1 MLTLF
6 TIPKPFEGRIAEI
19 QLNALRSWV
28 ALGDDVQVVLLGDE
42 AGTTDAARS
51 VGAEHVPFLLRNEQG
66 TPRLDS
72 AFAQADAV
80 ARHPLRCFVNADI
93 VLLDDF
99 LPAVRLAAAVDERFL
114 MVGRTVDLDGV
125 TPAELTDPARLRSRA
140 AAAGAERGAA
150 ALDYFVFPAGL
161 FGELPPFL
169 VGRAGFD
176 NWLVW
181 RARQEGPVIDA
192 SAGVLAVH
200 QSHDYAHLAG
210 GMNEAYYGEEASW
223 NNRLLGGRNH
233 VYTIHDASHKLL
245 SNGDIRRNYGS
256 VLRVR
261 ETARKAAWKLG
272 RQQRRNR

>member
-19 QLNALRSWV
+19 QLNALRSWA
-28 ALGDDVQVVLLGDE
+28 ALGADVQIVLLGDE
-42 AGTTDAARS
+42 EGTAAASRS
-51 VGAEHVPFLLRNEQG
+51 FGAEHVPFLLRNEHG

-80 ARHPLRCFVNADI
+80 ARHLLRCFVNADV

-99 LPAVRLAAAVDERFL
+99 LPAVRRAAAVGERFL
-114 MVGRTVDLDGV
+114 MVGRTFELDGV
-125 TPAELTDPARLRSRA
+125 TPAELTDPVRLRSRV
-140 AAAGAERGAA
+140 AAAGVERGAA
-150 ALDYFVFPAGL
+150 ALDYFVFPVGL

-181 RARQEGPVIDA
+181 RARREGPVIDA
-192 SAGVLAVH
+192 SASVLAVH

-210 GMNEAYYGEEASW
+210 GMDEAYYGEEASW
-223 NNRLLGGRNH
+223 NTSLVGGRDR

-245 SNGDIRRNYGS
+245 ADGGVRRNFGS
-256 VLRVR
+256 ILRAR

-272 RQQRRNR
+272 RR

>member
-6 TIPKPFEGRIAEI
+6 SIPKPFVERTAEI

-28 ALGDDVQVVLLGDE
+28 ALGDDVQVVLLGND
-42 AGTTDAARS
+42 AGVAEAART
-51 VGAEHVPFLLRNEQG
+51 VGVEHLPSLLCNEQG

-72 AFAQADAV
+72 AFAEVDAV

-99 LPAVRLAAAVDERFL
+99 LPAVHAAAHVGERFL
-114 MVGRTVDLDGV
+114 VVGRTIDLDGV
-125 TPAELTDPARLRSRA
+125 TSDEAADPPRLRARA
-140 AAAGAERGAA
+140 AAAGVPRGAA

-181 RARQEGPVIDA
+181 RARQVGPVIDA
-192 SAGVLAVH
+192 SACVTAVH

-210 GMNEAYYGEEASW
+210 GMNEAYYGAEAAA
-223 NNRLLGGRNH
+223 NIALVGGRDRI
-233 VYTIHDASHKLL
+233 YTIHDASYKLDRDG
-245 SNGDIRRNYGS
+245 NIRRNIGS
-256 VLRVR
+256 ILRVR

-272 RQQRRNR
+272 RR

>member
-6 TIPKPFEGRIAEI
+6 TIPKPFRGQIGEI
-19 QLNALRSWV
+19 QLNALRSWA
-28 ALGDDVQVVLLGDE
+28 ALASDVQVVVLGDE
-42 AGTTDAARS
+42 EGTAAAARA
-51 VGAEHVPFLLRNEQG
+51 VGVEQVPFLLRNEHG

-72 AFAQADAV
+72 AFAQVDAV

-93 VLLDDF
+93 VLVDDF
-99 LPAVRLAAAVDERFL
+99 LPAVRRAAAVGPRFL
-114 MVGRTVDLDGV
+114 MVGRTFDLDAV
-125 TPAELTDPARLRSRA
+125 TPAELADPPRLRARA
-140 AAAGAERGAA
+140 AATGVARGAA

-192 SAGVLAVH
+192 SACVVAVH

-210 GMNEAYYGEEASW
+210 GMDEAYSGAEAAS
-223 NNRLLGGRNH
+223 NVALVGGRDRI
-233 VYTIHDASHKLL
+233 YTIHDASHKLL
-245 SNGDIRRNYGS
+245 PGGGPRRNYGS
-256 VLRVR
+256 ILRGR
-261 ETARKAAWKLG
+261 ETARKVAWKL
-272 RQQRRNR
+272 RLR